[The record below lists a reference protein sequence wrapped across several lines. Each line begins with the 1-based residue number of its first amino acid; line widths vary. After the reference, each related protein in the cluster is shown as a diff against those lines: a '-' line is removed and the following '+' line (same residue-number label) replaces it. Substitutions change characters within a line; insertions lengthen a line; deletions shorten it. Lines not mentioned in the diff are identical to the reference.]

1 MKSFWRTLAG
11 VLVALGFVSAPAVH
25 AGTVYVPLPGVTAV
39 GPVNYETQVAV
50 TNTLTVPRTAT
61 YLQLATG
68 VDGTKRQ
75 TLTKTPLAVAAGKTS
90 LLKPTPAVRGV
101 LELSAPPGFYYSAR
115 LVGTGSAAGLGVD
128 LPVIN
133 SDTMTRANDRLVV
146 QGLKSSG
153 TQTTD
158 LVLVNLGKTSSSC
171 TTRVLRADGTLA
183 FAQATV
189 SLLPLSHRFFA
200 NIFSGVPAGITDAR
214 AEVTCTTD
222 FFAYAQMTDTT
233 TGEFAIAAPTE
244 TSASTLTAP
253 GEASSAL
260 DCSVGTVCYVFA
272 GLVHQSTTATPDRSI
287 TLTPAPGSYSSV
299 KVHLEVEVGP
309 WNTPPTGAH
318 GVLYFVRNK
327 NRDMFANI
335 FLRGPGKGDL
345 TLRHGFN
352 QTHPQKAKIEQAF
365 TAQQGQTYA
374 FDYDYNTAAKTL
386 SLRVSQG
393 DQLLFELV
401 DRPNINQIDIGASD
415 RILIGLS
422 NPGTNPTTEPASI
435 GWKYS
440 NLKVEFFLP

>member
-1 MKSFWRTLAG
+1 MAG
-11 VLVALGFVSAPAVH
+11 VLVALGFASTPAVY
-25 AGTVYVPLPGVTAV
+25 AGAVYVPLPGVTAV
-39 GPVNYETQVAV
+39 GPVSYETQITV
-50 TNTLTVPRTAT
+50 TNTLTLQRTAT
-61 YLQLATG
+61 YLQFPTG
-68 VDGTKRQ
+68 VDGTQRQ
-75 TLTKTPLAVAAGKTS
+75 ALTKTPLQVAAGKTS
-90 LLKPTPAVRGV
+90 VLKPTPSVRGV

-133 SDTMTRANDRLVV
+133 SDTMTRANNRLVV

-158 LVLVNLGKTSSSC
+158 LVIVNLGKTSSSC

-189 SLLPLSHRFFA
+189 ALLPLSHRFFA

-214 AEVTCTTD
+214 AEVTCTND
-222 FFAYAQMTDTT
+222 FFAFAQMTNTT
-233 TGEFAIAAPTE
+233 TGEYAIAAPTE

-253 GEASSAL
+253 GETSSL

-272 GLVHQSTTATPDRSI
+272 GLVHQSTTANPDRAI

-309 WNTPPTGAH
+309 WNTPATGAH

-335 FLRGPGKGDL
+335 FLRGPDKNDL

-352 QTHPQKAKIEQAF
+352 LTHPQKPKLEQAF
-365 TAQQGQTYA
+365 PVHQGETYA
-374 FDYDYNTAAKTL
+374 FDYDYNTTAKTL
-386 SLRVSQG
+386 TLRVSQG
-393 DQLLFELV
+393 DQLLFEMV
-401 DRPNINQIDIGASD
+401 DRPNINRIDIGASD
-415 RILIGLS
+415 KILIGLS
-422 NPGTNPTTEPASI
+422 NPGTNPTIEPASI

-440 NLKVEFFLP
+440 NLKVEFFP